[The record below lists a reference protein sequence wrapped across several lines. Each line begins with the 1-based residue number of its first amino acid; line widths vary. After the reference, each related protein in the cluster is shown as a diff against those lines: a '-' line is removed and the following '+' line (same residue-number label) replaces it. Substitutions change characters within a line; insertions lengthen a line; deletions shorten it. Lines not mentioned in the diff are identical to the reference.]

1 MWDHVALN
9 WTGGLRELGPNAR
22 GIGRTGTL
30 CWAMIVAFLFGVAG
44 CTKVGPDFEPLT
56 APKSEQWIDQKDG
69 RVKTDEA
76 DYTTWWQVFNDPVLN
91 RLIETAYR
99 QNFDLQAAGL
109 AVLEARAQ
117 LGIAIGSQYPQ
128 TQEFT
133 GSLTRERLSNNEANA
148 ASLDGGYED
157 LTVGL
162 DASWEIDFWGRF
174 QRGIESAD
182 SSLGSTIADYDD
194 VLVILTADVANTY
207 VQVREFEQ
215 RIRLVRR
222 NTELQ
227 EQSFDLTRERFR
239 AGVVSELD
247 VQQARALLES
257 TRSQVPQ
264 LETDQRQAENALGTL
279 LGITPIE
286 IRKMLAPDAPI
297 PTAPKEVAVGVPADL
312 LRRRPDIRQAELNA
326 AAQSAKIGIAKA
338 DLFPRISLAGFIGF
352 QTAGSTDG
360 RSNHAKLTDLFNTN
374 SFTGSFGPTF
384 SLPFF
389 NYGRITNNVRVQD
402 AFFQQLVAD
411 YQNTVLSAYQEVED
425 GLVGFLKAQE
435 ATEFLA
441 RSVKASDRAVE
452 LSIIQYR
459 EGVTGYVRVLTAQQD
474 LLERQ
479 DSLTQS
485 QSSIAQNLI
494 ATYRALGGGWQSR
507 KVNEVVPDDVL
518 EEMRERTD
526 WDGIIPPDDLQDA
539 PASGEDVKDIDTLF
553 RSPDW

>member
-1 MWDHVALN
+1 MWNHVALN

-22 GIGRTGTL
+22 GIGRTGAL
-30 CWAMIVAFLFGVAG
+30 CSAMIVAFLFGVAG

-56 APKSEQWIDQKDG
+56 APKSEQWIDEKDG

-76 DYTTWWQVFNDPVLN
+76 DYTTWWQAFNDPVLN
-91 RLIETAYR
+91 RLIEAAYR

-109 AVLEARAQ
+109 SVLEARAQ
-117 LGIAIGSQYPQ
+117 LGIAIGDQYPQ
-128 TQEFT
+128 TQEFE
-133 GSLTRERLSNNEANA
+133 GSLTRERLSDNEANA
-148 ASLDGGYED
+148 AALDGSYED
-157 LTVGL
+157 LSVGL

-174 QRGIESAD
+174 RRGIESAD
-182 SSLGSTIADYDD
+182 SALGSTIANYDD
-194 VLVILTADVANTY
+194 LLVTLTAEIAATY

-227 EQSFDLTRERFR
+227 EQSFNLTRQRFR

-247 VQQARALLES
+247 VQQARALLED

-279 LGITPIE
+279 LGITPVE
-286 IRKMLAPDAPI
+286 IRKMLAADAPI
-297 PTAPKEVAVGVPADL
+297 PTAPKEVAVGIPADL
-312 LRRRPDIRQAELNA
+312 LRRRPDIREAELNA

-338 DLFPRISLAGFIGF
+338 DLFPRVSLAGFIGF
-352 QTAGSTDG
+352 QTAGSTDS
-360 RSNHAKLTDLFNTN
+360 RSNNAEVTDLFSTD
-374 SFTGSFGPTF
+374 SFTGSFGPSI

-389 NYGRITNNVRVQD
+389 NYGRITNNVRAQD
-402 AFFQQLVAD
+402 ARFQQLVAD

-441 RSVKASDRAVE
+441 RSAKASERAVE

-459 EGVTGYVRVLTAQQD
+459 EGVSGYVRVLTALQD
-474 LLERQ
+474 LLEHQ
-479 DSLTQS
+479 DSLTQA
-485 QSSIAQNLI
+485 QSSIATNLI
-494 ATYRALGGGWQSR
+494 ASYRALGGGWQSR
-507 KVNEVVPDDVL
+507 KVNDVVPDSVL

-526 WDGIIPPDDLQDA
+526 WGSIIPPDDLQDA
-539 PASGEDVKDIDTLF
+539 PASAADVEKIDTLF
-553 RSPDW
+553 RRPNF